1 MDAVTLQ
8 GPVVVLSADD
18 YAKLLDRIT
27 RLEKMVA
34 RLARLLEDA
43 DDIRTMREAEV
54 EYRTGDAAAFD
65 DLLIGRV
72 ARRGEGT
79 NNGIGS
85 LFD

>member
-8 GPVVVLSADD
+8 GPAVVLPADD
-18 YAKLLDRIT
+18 YAKLLDRVT

-43 DDIRTMREAEV
+43 DDLRAMREAEV
-54 EYRTGDAAAFD
+54 EYRA
-65 DLLIGRV
+65 
-72 ARRGEGT
+72 GEGT
-79 NNGIGS
+79 YRGVGS

>member
-8 GPVVVLSADD
+8 GPVVVLPADD
-18 YAKLLDRIT
+18 YAKLLDRVT

-65 DLLIGRV
+65 DLLAEIE
-72 ARRGEGT
+72 AEG
-79 NNGIGS
+79 
-85 LFD
+85 

>member
-8 GPVVVLSADD
+8 GPVVVLPADD

-65 DLLIGRV
+65 DLLAEV
-72 ARRGEGT
+72 EAEG
-79 NNGIGS
+79 
-85 LFD
+85 